1 MGRRCHCE
9 KLFERLEGDVRL
21 RTLPMAAQF
30 LWLKLMRL
38 ASTTPGFDGVL
49 RFGSDLG
56 FITAVSV
63 AVSHAESEV
72 ETALAALERRGL
84 VERGAD
90 GESLRLPD
98 AEHAAAR
105 TEAARI
111 NGLRGGRPRKG
122 ETREAYNARR
132 QGALMLPLQGGA
144 AETRETETEP
154 GAESSRVAAA
164 SSLEVQEGSSKPREA
179 DWVSLGTDLAAIAG
193 IDGARGGFN
202 LLPVKGWVDAGASPD
217 LLRDVLRRCAA
228 RPGYRPVRSL
238 QYFHQAV
245 MDAMREAAPPEPAQP
260 TTGYAQAMRDWQR
273 GGCQGIPPSLDEWKA
288 AQVAA

>member
-9 KLFERLEGDVRL
+9 KLFQRLEGDVRL

-38 ASTTPGFDGVL
+38 AATTPGFDGVL

-56 FITAVSV
+56 FLTAVSV
-63 AVSHAESEV
+63 AVSHAETEV
-72 ETALAALERRGL
+72 ETALGALERRGL
-84 VERGAD
+84 VEPGAD

-105 TEAARI
+105 TEAARV

-132 QGALMLPLQGGA
+132 QGAFMLPLQGGVP
-144 AETRETETEP
+144 ETQETETEP
-154 GAESSRVAAA
+154 AEESSRLAANP
-164 SSLEVQEGSSKPREA
+164 SESEEGSSKPREA
-179 DWVSLGTDLAAIAG
+179 PWVSLGTELAAIAG
-193 IDGARGGFN
+193 LDGARGGFN
-202 LLPVKGWVDAGASPD
+202 LMPVKGWVDAGASPD

-260 TTGYAQAMRDWQR
+260 TTGYAEAMRAWQR
-273 GGCQGIPPSLDEWKA
+273 GGCQGIPPSLAEWKA
-288 AQVAA
+288 SQVAA